1 VAGIAFTTNPSFSA
15 GTVLAGTRAVEA
27 DMKRSSIPHFGQ
39 RRTELSQ
46 AVSDCHRAALVVGAF
61 SFVINLLM
69 LAPPLYMLQ
78 IYDRV
83 LTTGHVET
91 LVFLTVMAGVALI
104 LLAALDWLRSSL
116 MVRVGCW
123 LNDRLGPVVLTSS
136 IRARLQ
142 GDAGG
147 AQPLRDLTQIQ
158 NFIATQGLT
167 VFFDSPWVVVFVG
180 LIWLLHPMLGVIALA
195 TAVLLL
201 ALSILNEVMTRRAN
215 LRTNLAQIT
224 AMQQAEAAIRN
235 AEVVHAMGMLSAII
249 DRWQAIN
256 SESMAGTSQAAERG
270 GILVGLTKFVRF
282 FAQIA
287 ILGVGAY
294 LVLRGSATAGSMIA
308 ASILMG
314 RALAPVELAMSAWR
328 NFSATRIAYGRIKAR
343 LNNFPAELDRI
354 RLPDPK
360 PHLVVQNLSYGTR
373 ERLILRQVSFEV
385 MPGESVAIIG
395 PSAAGKS
402 TLCRLIVG
410 IMLPL
415 SGQVRL
421 DGSEVTHWDPEDLGR
436 FIGYVPQEVELFA
449 GTVGENIARMGEIDD
464 KAVIAAAELAHAHEM
479 IQRLPEGYDTQIGEG
494 GVRLSAGQRQ
504 RIGLARALYGD
515 PRLVVLDEPNAN
527 LDQAG
532 ESALATAIHDLKK
545 RNVATIIVGHR
556 PSTLAQAEK
565 ILLLREGRVELF
577 GPRDA
582 ELQKLRAASSRSV
595 VPMQKPAAM
604 ASVAAMS
611 DVPESDEGA

>member
-1 VAGIAFTTNPSFSA
+1 
-15 GTVLAGTRAVEA
+15 
-27 DMKRSSIPHFGQ
+27 
-39 RRTELSQ
+39 
-46 AVSDCHRAALVVGAF
+46 
-61 SFVINLLM
+61 
-69 LAPPLYMLQ
+69 
-78 IYDRV
+78 
-83 LTTGHVET
+83 
-91 LVFLTVMAGVALI
+91 
-104 LLAALDWLRSSL
+104 
-116 MVRVGCW
+116 
-123 LNDRLGPVVLTSS
+123 
-136 IRARLQ
+136 
-142 GDAGG
+142 
-147 AQPLRDLTQIQ
+147 
-158 NFIATQGLT
+158 
-167 VFFDSPWVVVFVG
+167 
-180 LIWLLHPMLGVIALA
+180 
-195 TAVLLL
+195 
-201 ALSILNEVMTRRAN
+201 
-215 LRTNLAQIT
+215 
-224 AMQQAEAAIRN
+224 
-235 AEVVHAMGMLSAII
+235 
-249 DRWQAIN
+249 
-256 SESMAGTSQAAERG
+256 
-270 GILVGLTKFVRF
+270 
-282 FAQIA
+282 
-287 ILGVGAY
+287 
-294 LVLRGSATAGSMIA
+294 
-308 ASILMG
+308 
-314 RALAPVELAMSAWR
+314 
-328 NFSATRIAYGRIKAR
+328 
-343 LNNFPAELDRI
+343 
-354 RLPDPK
+354 
-360 PHLVVQNLSYGTR
+360 VVQNLSYGTR